1 MPELLVD
8 VVGLLVLAMAVFGG
22 IKYYRNTKRK

>member
-8 VVGLLVLAMAVFGG
+8 VVGLLVLAVAVLGG
-22 IKYYRNTKRK
+22 IKYYRNTKKK

>member
-8 VVGLLVLAMAVFGG
+8 VVGLLVLATAVFGG